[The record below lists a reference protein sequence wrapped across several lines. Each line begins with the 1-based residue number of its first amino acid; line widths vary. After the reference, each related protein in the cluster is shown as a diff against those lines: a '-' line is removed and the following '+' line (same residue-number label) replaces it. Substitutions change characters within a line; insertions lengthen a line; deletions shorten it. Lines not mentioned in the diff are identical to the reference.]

1 MFRMN
6 SKLGYC
12 IPFFCLQKNVMHQAV
27 YMHIAF
33 RLVFACFSLS
43 EPVPKVD
50 LRETVQEGVWLQQQ
64 ASQGRQGTCQVPWT
78 SRQFR
83 GTIVH
88 LYLYKFLN
96 QAKGTR
102 KIIVT
107 SALVAL
113 VLNNYC
119 DIL

>member
-1 MFRMN
+1 
-6 SKLGYC
+6 
-12 IPFFCLQKNVMHQAV
+12 MHQAV

-33 RLVFACFSLS
+33 RFVFACFSLS